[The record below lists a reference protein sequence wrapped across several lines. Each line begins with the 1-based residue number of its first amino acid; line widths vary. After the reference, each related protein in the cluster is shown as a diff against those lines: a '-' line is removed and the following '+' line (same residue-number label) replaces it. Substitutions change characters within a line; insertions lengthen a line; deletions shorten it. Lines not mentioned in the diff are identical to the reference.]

1 MIKKF
6 FDWLFRVFVTKELP
20 EPEKSMSTI
29 PVPVPAAADPVTA
42 GLTLATTPFPGAT
55 WACPHGERRST
66 PLCIQRPPKGYSRM
80 PKGEVT

>member
-1 MIKKF
+1 MNT
-6 FDWLFRVFVTKELP
+6 WLPWVELP
-20 EPEKSMSTI
+20 
-29 PVPVPAAADPVTA
+29 AA

>member
-1 MIKKF
+1 M
-6 FDWLFRVFVTKELP
+6 WFVTATQECPLTLPRLMNTWLPWVELP
-20 EPEKSMSTI
+20 
-29 PVPVPAAADPVTA
+29 AA